1 VKEVTDIFTTEKEY
15 TPPKL
20 EVFEA
25 QELLEKL
32 GPVVSCSGYGGATSG
47 CN

>member
-1 VKEVTDIFTTEKEY
+1 MEKLEY
-15 TPPKL
+15 ETPKI

-25 QELLEKL
+25 YELLEKL

-47 CN
+47 CK

>member
-1 VKEVTDIFTTEKEY
+1 MELNLNVKVEVYE
-15 TPPKL
+15 PPTI

-25 QELLEKL
+25 RELIEKL